1 MLEAKTVQL
10 VGTKGRGIQN
20 ERRAIQKCHPLACG
34 VLEHLIAQAA
44 DESDEYRVQEGDKN
58 AVKTEIRRLISAS
71 V

>member
-1 MLEAKTVQL
+1 
-10 VGTKGRGIQN
+10 
-20 ERRAIQKCHPLACG
+20 
-34 VLEHLIAQAA
+34 LEHLIAQAT